1 MALSDKIKER
11 REARHMTQQQL
22 ADRLYV
28 SRQTVC
34 RWENGTR
41 CPDLIMA
48 KQLASELG
56 VTLDDLISE
65 EDIEKQKNRF
75 PFHSGKV
82 REREKLEKQQKRIA
96 EVMQIFGA
104 LFLAITVFCRIRL
117 EIRVPMWVFATEVCA
132 IVAILI
138 LRYRISRR
146 LDTLYGADSR
156 R

>member
-48 KQLASELG
+48 KQLE
-56 VTLDDLISE
+56 
-65 EDIEKQKNRF
+65 
-75 PFHSGKV
+75 SG
-82 REREKLEKQQKRIA
+82 
-96 EVMQIFGA
+96 
-104 LFLAITVFCRIRL
+104 
-117 EIRVPMWVFATEVCA
+117 
-132 IVAILI
+132 
-138 LRYRISRR
+138 
-146 LDTLYGADSR
+146 
-156 R
+156 